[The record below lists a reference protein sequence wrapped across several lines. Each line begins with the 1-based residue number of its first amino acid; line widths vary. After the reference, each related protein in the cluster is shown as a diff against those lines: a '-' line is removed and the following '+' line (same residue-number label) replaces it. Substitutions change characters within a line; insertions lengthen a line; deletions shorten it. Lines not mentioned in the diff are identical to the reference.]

1 LIICKI
7 VRNPGLIFAQD
18 FLRAWFMVYML
29 IILR

>member
-1 LIICKI
+1 